1 MAKFKCILSGNTI
14 ELTSQVDIDSMK
26 GHEGYKLVTEDSSA
40 AEPSAKPAKKT
51 PAKPAAPTEAE

>member
-26 GHEGYKLVTEDSSA
+26 GHEGYELVTEESSA
-40 AEPSAKPAKKT
+40 VAAKPAPKKPT
-51 PAKPAAPTEAE
+51 KQAPTEAE